1 MGVTIETYPVY
12 NGAATLQNVYVNVRD
27 LRTTKEVERGFN
39 LETNENTS
47 KDIYKL
53 EFIVN
58 YSLNDNTINTNF
70 ISKQSETPYTGNLWE
85 LAYTEVKANLDAEN
99 LTHSD
104 NI

>member
-1 MGVTIETYPVY
+1 MGVTIESYPVY
-12 NGAATLQNVYVNVRD
+12 NGAATLQNVYINVRD
-27 LRTTKEVERGFN
+27 LRTTKEIERSFN
-39 LETNENTS
+39 PETRENTS
-47 KDIYKL
+47 THIYKL

-58 YSLNDNTINTNF
+58 YTLNDNTINTNF

-85 LAYTEVKANLDAEN
+85 LAYTELKANLDAEN